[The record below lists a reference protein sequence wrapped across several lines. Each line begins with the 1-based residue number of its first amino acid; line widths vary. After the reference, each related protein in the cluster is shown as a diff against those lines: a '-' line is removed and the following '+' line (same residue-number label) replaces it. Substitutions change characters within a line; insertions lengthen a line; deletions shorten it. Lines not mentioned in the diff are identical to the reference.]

1 MVFQNNGVD
10 NLTANSNETFTFAT
24 SLSDDSNFDV
34 SVLTQPTSPN
44 QTCAVSNPIG
54 IISGSDVI
62 VNVICSTNT
71 YLVGGHVSGLFHNS
85 SVVLQNNLQD
95 NTTITCN
102 GPFVFNTPLDDLS
115 DYAAT
120 ILSQP
125 QSPLG
130 NCVLSQAN
138 GAITGDDVIS
148 IQLSCEYTTTGDY
161 LFKNGFDGSPFYN
174 MVVGFQTEQNLEQLS
189 KTLRDIEFRFGR
201 ELNAKKFSPRTLD
214 LDILLYGD
222 LIQTEPVQLP
232 RDEITFNAFVLWPL
246 AEIAPQQVH
255 PVLKETYQ
263 SLWQKFDKTTQQ
275 LKIIPFNW
283 QG

>member
-1 MVFQNNGVD
+1 MVQVYLSIGSNIEREK
-10 NLTANSNETFTFAT
+10 NLT
-24 SLSDDSNFDV
+24 
-34 SVLTQPTSPN
+34 
-44 QTCAVSNPIG
+44 
-54 IISGSDVI
+54 
-62 VNVICSTNT
+62 
-71 YLVGGHVSGLFHNS
+71 SGLNALTELF
-85 SVVLQNNLQD
+85 
-95 NTTITCN
+95 
-102 GPFVFNTPLDDLS
+102 DDL
-115 DYAAT
+115 
-120 ILSQP
+120 ILS
-125 QSPLG
+125 S
-130 NCVLSQAN
+130 
-138 GAITGDDVIS
+138 
-148 IQLSCEYTTTGDY
+148 
-161 LFKNGFDGSPFYN
+161 LFESEAVGFDGSPFYN